1 VGAGFWDSSEEGVT
15 TDPQHDDSFGT
26 RVVGPGDVLGRYELL
41 LPVAAGGMAMVWAA
55 RLKGSRGFQKIVAVK
70 TMLPKLSEDP
80 QFERMFLDEASLAS
94 RIHHPNVVEVLDL
107 GEMSGVL
114 FIAME
119 WLDGVPLN
127 QVMKAAKGASGIP
140 LPVAVHIL
148 THAAEG
154 LHAAHELKDDHGAY
168 IGLVHRDV
176 SPQNILVGYDGLTKM
191 VDFGL
196 AKATALGDGAT
207 RAGQLKGKIS
217 YMAPEQIR
225 GDPLDRRA
233 DVFALGVVLYAV
245 TTGKHPFRRESEG
258 ATLFAISAPEPA
270 PAPSRFMSY
279 PPELEAVLL
288 KAVAKDPDKRY
299 SSSLEF
305 ARALE
310 QTLPDGERAHGGE
323 RVGEFI
329 KGLLG
334 AQHDQQKAALAEAL
348 RRADRASIMP
358 ASALEGL
365 TGSGSSSVSSLSAVG
380 LSRTSQDMP
389 TSPHFLRP
397 TAFQRVRLPVALVA
411 LGIVIG
417 GGALALTRRAHNEP
431 PAQAAVPTA
440 TPTVTEPAAPHV
452 DLDTLP
458 PETSATATPSAPPPV
473 VPASATAAPNTRPP
487 RTGRGSPPVPATTAT
502 TPPHHKPAPWRQ
514 DPGF

>member
-1 VGAGFWDSSEEGVT
+1 VNTVSQEDAA
-15 TDPQHDDSFGT
+15 FG

-107 GEMSGVL
+107 GEANGVL

-140 LPVAVHIL
+140 SGVAIHIL

-154 LHAAHELKDDHGAY
+154 LHAAHELKDDNNSY

-176 SPQNILVGYDGLTKM
+176 SPQNILVGHDGLTKM

-258 ATLFAISAPEPA
+258 ATLFAISAPDPA
-270 PAPSRFMSY
+270 PAPSRFMTY
-279 PPELEAVLL
+279 PPELEAVLM

-299 SSSLEF
+299 GSSLEF

-310 QTLPDGERAHGGE
+310 GTLPETERAHGGE
-323 RVGEFI
+323 RVAEFI

-348 RRADRASIMP
+348 RRADRASIQP
-358 ASALEGL
+358 TASALEGL
-365 TGSGSSSVSSLSAVG
+365 TGSGSSSISSLSAVG
-380 LSRTSQDMP
+380 ISRPSQDGISGVP
-389 TSPHFLRP
+389 LDQSPLRR
-397 TAFQRVRLPVALVA
+397 ARLPLALVGLA
-411 LGIVIG
+411 LVV
-417 GGALALTRRAHNEP
+417 GGAAYAITRNTTKPEVHTASPGAASVTPPVEP
-431 PAQAAVPTA
+431 PAPEVKLGSLPVETTASADPNPADAPPADSATSDPTLGRTRVPPHGA
-440 TPTVTEPAAPHV
+440 TPA
-452 DLDTLP
+452 
-458 PETSATATPSAPPPV
+458 
-473 VPASATAAPNTRPP
+473 
-487 RTGRGSPPVPATTAT
+487 
-502 TPPHHKPAPWRQ
+502 PAPAPAPTQKKRNAWRQ

>member
-1 VGAGFWDSSEEGVT
+1 M
-15 TDPQHDDSFGT
+15 
-26 RVVGPGDVLGRYELL
+26 LGRYELL

-70 TMLPKLSEDP
+70 TMLPKLSEDA
-80 QFERMFLDEASLAS
+80 QFEKMFLDEASLAS

-107 GEMSGVL
+107 GEQDGVL

-127 QVMKAAKGASGIP
+127 QVMKAAKAASGIP
-140 LPVAVHIL
+140 LPVAIHIL

-154 LHAAHELKDDHGAY
+154 LHCAHDLKDDRGSM

-176 SPQNILVGYDGLTKM
+176 SPQNILVGYDGFTKM

-217 YMAPEQIR
+217 YMAPEQIK
-225 GDPLDRRA
+225 GEPLDRRA

-258 ATLFAISAPEPA
+258 ATLFAISAPEQA
-270 PAPSRFMSY
+270 PAPSRYMAY
-279 PPELEAVLL
+279 PADLEAVLM
-288 KAVAKDPDKRY
+288 KAIAKDPNQRY

-310 QTLPDGERAHGGE
+310 GTLPEVERAHGGE
-323 RVGEFI
+323 RVAAFLKE
-329 KGLLG
+329 LLG
-334 AQHDQQKAALAEAL
+334 KQQEDSRAALIEAL
-348 RRADRASIMP
+348 RRADRASISP
-358 ASALEGL
+358 SSATLEGL
-365 TGSGSSSVSSLSAVG
+365 SVTGTSGVSSLSGIGVT
-380 LSRTSQDMP
+380 RTSQDLGSAASFREAGFWP
-389 TSPHFLRP
+389 RY
-397 TAFQRVRLPVALVA
+397 RLPIALTGLALVA
-411 LGIVIG
+411 GGI
-417 GGALALTRRAHNEP
+417 AFALTRGPSEADKARAAAPAPSPTVREEPAPQVAVDSLPVEQPPPSTTASSEP
-431 PAQAAVPTA
+431 PPADSASAEPTPPRP
-440 TPTVTEPAAPHV
+440 TPRVVAPPAP
-452 DLDTLP
+452 TLP
-458 PETSATATPSAPPPV
+458 PKKK
-473 VPASATAAPNTRPP
+473 PN
-487 RTGRGSPPVPATTAT
+487 A
-502 TPPHHKPAPWRQ
+502 WRQ

>member
-1 VGAGFWDSSEEGVT
+1 
-15 TDPQHDDSFGT
+15 
-26 RVVGPGDVLGRYELL
+26 
-41 LPVAAGGMAMVWAA
+41 MAMVWAA

-80 QFERMFLDEASLAS
+80 QFERMFMDEASLAS

-107 GEMSGVL
+107 GEISGVL

-140 LPVAVHIL
+140 LPVAAHIL

-258 ATLFAISAPEPA
+258 ATLFAISAPDPA
-270 PAPSRFMSY
+270 PAPSRFMTY
-279 PPELEAVLL
+279 PPELEAVLM
-288 KAVAKDPDKRY
+288 KAIAKDPDKRY
-299 SSSLEF
+299 GSSLEL
-305 ARALE
+305 ARAME
-310 QTLPDGERAHGGE
+310 STLPDNERAHGGE
-323 RVGEFI
+323 RVAEFI

-348 RRADRASIMP
+348 RRADRASMQP
-358 ASALEGL
+358 SASALDGL
-365 TGSGSSSVSSLSAVG
+365 TGSGSSSISSLSAVG
-380 LSRTSQDMP
+380 ISRPSQDGISGVP
-389 TSPHFLRP
+389 FDRESPLRR
-397 TAFQRVRLPVALVA
+397 ARLPLAL
-411 LGIVIG
+411 LGLGLLV
-417 GGALALTRRAHNEP
+417 GGAAYAITRSTSKPDVH
-431 PAQAAVPTA
+431 AVGPGSLGS
-440 TPTVTEPAAPHV
+440 VT
-452 DLDTLP
+452 
-458 PETSATATPSAPPPV
+458 PPV
-473 VPASATAAPNTRPP
+473 EP
-487 RTGRGSPPVPATTAT
+487 RA
-502 TPPHHKPAPWRQ
+502 
-514 DPGF
+514 

>member
-1 VGAGFWDSSEEGVT
+1 
-15 TDPQHDDSFGT
+15 
-26 RVVGPGDVLGRYELL
+26 
-41 LPVAAGGMAMVWAA
+41 
-55 RLKGSRGFQKIVAVK
+55 
-70 TMLPKLSEDP
+70 
-80 QFERMFLDEASLAS
+80 
-94 RIHHPNVVEVLDL
+94 
-107 GEMSGVL
+107 
-114 FIAME
+114 ME

-140 LPVAVHIL
+140 VPVAIHIL

-154 LHAAHELKDDHGAY
+154 LHAAHELKDDDGAY

-176 SPQNILVGYDGLTKM
+176 SPQNILVGHDGLTKM

-279 PPELEAVLL
+279 PAELEAVLM
-288 KAVAKDPDKRY
+288 KSIAKDPDKRY
-299 SSSLEF
+299 GSALEF

-310 QTLPDGERAHGGE
+310 QTLPEPERAHGGE
-323 RVGEFI
+323 RVAIFI

-334 AQHDQQKAALAEAL
+334 AQHEQQKAALAEAL
-348 RRADRASIMP
+348 RRADRASIAP
-358 ASALEGL
+358 SASALEGL
-365 TGSGSSSVSSLSAVG
+365 TGSGTSSVSSLSGVAGSRPSTDLLSTASFAAPSAWSRLKLPVG
-380 LSRTSQDMP
+380 LAA
-389 TSPHFLRP
+389 L
-397 TAFQRVRLPVALVA
+397 ALV
-411 LGIVIG
+411 VG
-417 GGALALTRRAHNEP
+417 GGAFAITRGTRKPP
-431 PAQAAVPTA
+431 PAAATAVVPKATVSEPVAPRVELNSLPVEASPKEPASSEPAPLDSAVAPVAHGPKPAAHPGPLPAPTA
-440 TPTVTEPAAPHV
+440 
-452 DLDTLP
+452 P
-458 PETSATATPSAPPPV
+458 PKKKGA
-473 VPASATAAPNTRPP
+473 
-487 RTGRGSPPVPATTAT
+487 
-502 TPPHHKPAPWRQ
+502 WRQ

>member
-1 VGAGFWDSSEEGVT
+1 
-15 TDPQHDDSFGT
+15 
-26 RVVGPGDVLGRYELL
+26 L

-107 GEMSGVL
+107 GEANGVL

-140 LPVAVHIL
+140 SPVAVHIL

-154 LHAAHELKDDHGAY
+154 LHAAHELKDDEGSY

-176 SPQNILVGYDGLTKM
+176 SPQNILVGHDGLTKM

-270 PAPSRFMSY
+270 PAPSRFMTY
-279 PPELEAVLL
+279 PAELEAVLM
-288 KAVAKDPDKRY
+288 KAIAKDPDKRY

-310 QTLPDGERAHGGE
+310 QTLPENERAHGGE
-323 RVGEFI
+323 RVGAFI
-329 KGLLG
+329 KELLG
-334 AQHDQQKAALAEAL
+334 AQHEQQKAALAEAL
-348 RRADRASIMP
+348 RRADRASAAPP
-358 ASALEGL
+358 ASALEGM
-365 TGSGSSSVSSLSAVG
+365 TGSGTSSVSSLSGVAG
-380 LSRTSQDMP
+380 SRTSSDRL
-389 TSPHFLRP
+389 SPAP
-397 TAFQRVRLPVALVA
+397 YAVQTTWQRVRVPVGIAALA
-411 LGIVIG
+411 LAVG
-417 GGALALTRRAHNEP
+417 GGAFALTRETRK
-431 PAQAAVPTA
+431 
-440 TPTVTEPAAPHV
+440 
-452 DLDTLP
+452 P
-458 PETSATATPSAPPPV
+458 PEPIAASPTPPPV
-473 VPASATAAPNTRPP
+473 VEPSAQPVNLEALPIEPASSSELSVEAAPVDSATPIAPVAPAPAKVTP
-487 RTGRGSPPVPATTAT
+487 RTT
-502 TPPHHKPAPWRQ
+502 PAPAPAPTPAPTLKKKGAWRQ

>member
-1 VGAGFWDSSEEGVT
+1 MNTV
-15 TDPQHDDSFGT
+15 PQVDAQGD
-26 RVVGPGDVLGRYELL
+26 RVIGPGDVLGRYELL

-107 GEMSGVL
+107 GEANGVL

-140 LPVAVHIL
+140 MAVAIHIL
-148 THAAEG
+148 SHAAEG
-154 LHAAHELKDDHGAY
+154 LHAAHELKDDDNAY

-176 SPQNILVGYDGLTKM
+176 SPQNILVGHDGLTKM

-258 ATLFAISAPEPA
+258 ATLFAISAPDPA
-270 PAPSRFMSY
+270 PAPSRFMTY
-279 PPELEAVLL
+279 PPELEAVLM
-288 KAVAKDPDKRY
+288 KAIAKDPDKRY
-299 SSSLEF
+299 GSALEF

-310 QTLPDGERAHGGE
+310 GTLPQAERAHGGE
-323 RVGEFI
+323 RVAEFI

-348 RRADRASIMP
+348 RRADRASMAPP
-358 ASALEGL
+358 ASAIEGL
-365 TGSGSSSVSSLSAVG
+365 VGTGQSSISSLSAVG
-380 LSRTSQDMP
+380 ISRPSQDGLSAP
-389 TSPHFLRP
+389 TLDQPSPFRRS
-397 TAFQRVRLPVALVA
+397 RVPL
-411 LGIVIG
+411 
-417 GGALALTRRAHNEP
+417 ALALLALGVGGAAFALTRTSVDKVETH
-431 PAQAAVPTA
+431 PA
-440 TPTVTEPAAPHV
+440 
-452 DLDTLP
+452 
-458 PETSATATPSAPPPV
+458 APPPV
-473 VPASATAAPNTRPP
+473 PPETHPEQKVAPAPDPIPTVTASVSAPPEPPTPDPVSTQVRTSKGTPHTTAAP
-487 RTGRGSPPVPATTAT
+487 PATAPTSTSKT
-502 TPPHHKPAPWRQ
+502 TKRGAWRQ